1 MIRKL
6 KYKLRGLRSLF
17 KYEAGEIYSFL
28 FFYELCT
35 NSYFEVFFILKLIN
49 KTSNHLIL
57 RHLSQLSP
65 SNRFIP

>member
-6 KYKLRGLRSLF
+6 KYKLRGLRSLS

-35 NSYFEVFFILKLIN
+35 LLLRSFFYFEVN
-49 KTSNHLIL
+49 
-57 RHLSQLSP
+57 
-65 SNRFIP
+65 